1 MTNEIQRK
9 ITSLT
14 LMTIMLAGGM
24 TIGFSGF
31 TPDAYAVNANLLVSA
46 ENTGGY
52 VDGAQIIE
60 IVVIDDD
67 LNHPSTLPDI
77 TINGDAV
84 TMTATTDGNWYAY
97 IADTDAVA
105 AVDNEGE
112 NVSGIDF
119 GTPTPTDADETNT
132 CLAAGAKSDSNT
144 IYCNVDT
151 GTSQNVPAAVKTP
164 SPANANWPYIQ
175 TYDFSSNIEIQ
186 YNKAGGT
193 QTTTLSFDDN
203 ADGLTLDRS
212 DYSPGA
218 QIHVTIGDHRL
229 NIDPTTSDTWI
240 WNMLNDDKYYGTDIV
255 GVADRV
261 NAPNVALVS
270 TSITSV
276 AASLAYAEA
285 AAANARL
292 YTANATQAFKALG
305 SPTTEQDPAIESI
318 VDSNAKIAA
327 SLKTIEVAF
336 DNVDISDTADKYYRT
351 TNADYLT
358 NGVDNI
364 DFNDNAE
371 KAHAAFVA
379 IQAEIAIIVPNFLII
394 HDGSSDVVTAIE
406 ADLEIIDLTALT
418 SAVGL
423 ANDAAMA
430 DNLLSVN
437 ANNISDESIKT
448 NQVCADCSITVNFNR
463 NGSDRTVVIDGIENR
478 LLPAA
483 GDWFTVREIGGP
495 NTAVFSATTLADESI
510 FAVAGDAP
518 RDSSATITYD
528 GTVTGILIEHS
539 QATINIQSPDD
550 VWTSGLAIPITLV
563 DDDANKNSQ
572 DSDDVVLTDPVSI
585 IPTLVTGDPF
595 TLGEDLGNMNEAT
608 GNKNDLVTAVG
619 TYTTGNSY
627 TDNNNDVHAEPAT
640 AIVEQFSDRAIL
652 SFVESHTGLGYLAID
667 IPEEANDLRDTL
679 IDTSDGTEHGVNMLN
694 YNVESL
700 LDATLVSIQIISDE
714 IIHNEGRVS
723 APTTVTIT
731 EVDNTQSGYINI
743 SDLLEGETDD
753 GNTMID
759 QIQRGVPLQ
768 LRLNF
773 ADTLSI
779 TADKEYPIVIDFFS
793 FGYENDGEAS
803 DERIANQ
810 IIRILLE
817 ESGDQGTFEGTLEYV
832 MINQLNIV
840 DPATYEGLVTIGN
853 EVIFIVI
860 EDLTGSSA
868 PSVTYLDVDPT
879 GIQTQVSA
887 QQDAPSHSAVV
898 TLDVDSFKTAD
909 TVTVT
914 LQDLDL
920 NVDSGLVDI
929 YTLVDRVYEKDNPT
943 GDFKFDSGNYTIYV
957 EDGVYL
963 DDKGT
968 LDPVDDEPIDKYTN
982 RVTDANFHAVGASY
996 GEPKYD
1002 GAELGR
1008 LLEITF
1014 DDERWM
1020 DHTYTDED
1028 GNDCTNLLREQDR
1041 EYNTGLGDTNFS
1053 LIETG
1058 DATGIF
1064 VGTFQV
1070 PAEFC
1075 RAESDEPESVTGL
1088 DIEVNYVD
1096 FRDASG
1102 ETTEV
1107 GDSAGIKAHTGSV
1120 SLDRTVYPVPF
1131 GVAGDFEKSSSTTPS
1146 ERNSE
1151 TRSLFPIHQIG
1162 MSDAGELTPGL
1173 DDGEFLPQG
1182 DLIVYVTV
1190 TDSDFDVSAS
1200 GKDSIAIDDTTPVT
1214 VSVIRGSETV
1224 TVAQIGDQDSPID
1237 EIAPDA
1243 GIFESSVTIRY
1254 NDGPTST
1261 LCSNTPIGYEVGSR
1275 DYYNANNGIG
1285 YTPATSTEIP
1295 DEADRLDHNENLK
1308 SERIDE
1314 YRDLVRNSISGIDFD
1329 ERVLY
1334 NVGHQSWEIFY
1345 GEETG
1350 DIVYHDGCIL
1360 QGDILQVEY
1369 NDPTDA
1375 SGKPNSVTDSA
1386 TFDLRNGVLQ
1396 SDKSVY
1402 IIGSDMILTL
1412 IEPDLD
1418 LDSSQNE
1425 TYDLDLIKWS
1435 SSAATVTMGDAD
1447 GDDIASA
1454 FDPEPLSFR
1463 ETGPST
1469 GIFQIVIEIPQELD
1483 GSFLQRGEEI
1493 DLEYTDW
1500 GPSGSDYVGD
1510 EDEDIR
1516 LTVFT
1521 SNFGATIDLDQKV
1534 YSWTDKVYITIVA
1547 PDHNF
1552 DNDLIDEIGE
1562 SDDDPLRIA
1571 TKGFDLDNYRLVETG
1586 FDTGIFTGEVILT
1599 GFEHDPSG
1607 DGIRHLPIKTSG
1619 DGPTDGYLETPSDG
1633 GISVSYEF
1641 SEDETVFTSSIVR
1654 WNIGDVQWLE
1664 ASYPAS
1670 ATGVLRIIDPDMN
1683 LNPEAVDN
1691 LDVNIASNTDA
1702 SGITLTVTET
1712 NEATGIF
1719 EGTVFF
1725 TTTGG
1730 SSGHRLRVSEG
1741 DTVTADYADGTLPLP
1756 YTTNDSVSIT
1766 STTIIG
1772 TIVPP
1777 LERAPATNLRIVDT
1791 FGSSIDAV
1799 SVDQQV
1805 QITADLSSGQDKDQD
1820 FAYLIQIQNSDGV
1833 TVSLSWIAGA
1843 LSSGQSF
1850 SPSASWT
1857 PTSAGT
1863 YTVTAFVWES
1873 IDNPTALSPPLSIDI
1888 SVN

>member
-1 MTNEIQRK
+1 MKNEIGRK

-24 TIGFSGF
+24 TIAFPGF

-52 VDGAQIIE
+52 VDGAQIVE

-67 LNHPSTLPDI
+67 LDNTASPDV
-77 TINGDAV
+77 TVGGDAV
-84 TMTATTDGNWYAY
+84 AMVRANDGSWYAY
-97 IADTDAVA
+97 IADTSEAK
-105 AVDNEGE
+105 AVDHGSPDPDNDGQTIS
-112 NVSGIDF
+112 SGIDF
-119 GTPTPTDADETNT
+119 GEMLEDGCIDTNT
-132 CLAAGAKSDSNT
+132 HTSDSRE
-144 IYCNVDT
+144 IYCGGD
-151 GTSQNVPAAVKTP
+151 QNVPAAEKNSEV
-164 SPANANWPYIQ
+164 SNWPFIQ
-175 TYDFSSNIEIQ
+175 TYEFSSNIEIQ

-193 QTTTLSFDDN
+193 QTATLDFDSN
-203 ADGLTLDRS
+203 ADGLSLDRTS
-212 DYSPGA
+212 YPPGA

-229 NIDPTTSDTWI
+229 NIDPTKADVWT
-240 WNMLNDDKYYGTDIV
+240 WNMAGDPGDKYYGENAVTNDQDGNNTHDTTDQ
-255 GVADRV
+255 
-261 NAPNVALVS
+261 
-270 TSITSV
+270 ITD
-276 AASLAYAEA
+276 
-285 AAANARL
+285 
-292 YTANATQAFKALG
+292 
-305 SPTTEQDPAIESI
+305 TT
-318 VDSNAKIAA
+318 
-327 SLKTIEVAF
+327 L
-336 DNVDISDTADKYYRT
+336 
-351 TNADYLT
+351 
-358 NGVDNI
+358 
-364 DFNDNAE
+364 
-371 KAHAAFVA
+371 
-379 IQAEIAIIVPNFLII
+379 
-394 HDGSSDVVTAIE
+394 
-406 ADLEIIDLTALT
+406 
-418 SAVGL
+418 
-423 ANDAAMA
+423 
-430 DNLLSVN
+430 
-437 ANNISDESIKT
+437 T
-448 NQVCADCSITVNFNR
+448 NQVCADCDIDITFDRQGGAGVVEIVEIANR
-463 NGSDRTVVIDGIENR
+463 QLPYPTVVDFAV
-478 LLPAA
+478 AA
-483 GDWFTVREIGGP
+483 DAIPDDPDTDADESRDEVFGATAQEWFTVREIGGP

-510 FAVAGDAP
+510 LSIVDDAP

-528 GTVTGILIEHS
+528 GTTTGILVKHS

-550 VWTSGLAIPITLV
+550 VWTSGLAIPITVV
-563 DDDANKNSQ
+563 DDDANKNSR
-572 DSDDVVLTDPVSI
+572 DSDDVVLTDPDSI

-595 TLGEDLGNMNEAT
+595 TLGEDLGNTNPLT
-608 GNKNDLVTAVG
+608 GNKNDLVTWVG
-619 TYTTGNSY
+619 QIDPSN
-627 TDNNNDVHAEPAT
+627 AT
-640 AIVEQFSDRAIL
+640 NPTVVENTARVEQFSDRAIL
-652 SFVESHTGLGYLAID
+652 SFTASHEDADFLVID
-667 IPEEANDLRDTL
+667 IPARVNDLRDTL
-679 IDTSDGTEHGVNMLN
+679 IDTSDETEHGFNMLN

-700 LDATLVSIQIISDE
+700 DVNLESIEIISNKNHD
-714 IIHNEGRVS
+714 S
-723 APTTVTIT
+723 AVTID
-731 EVDNTQSGYINI
+731 EVRGTQSGYINVF
-743 SDLLEGETDD
+743 DP
-753 GNTMID
+753 
-759 QIQRGVPLQ
+759 VPANITNGGFLQ

-773 ADTLSI
+773 ATDSLDLSNE
-779 TADKEYPIVIDFFS
+779 KEYPIVIDFFS
-793 FGYENDGEAS
+793 FGFENDGEAS

-810 IIRILLE
+810 IIRLLLE
-817 ESGDQGTFEGTLEYV
+817 ESDDDQGSLEGTLEYI
-832 MINQLNIV
+832 MINQLNIN
-840 DPATYEGLVTIGN
+840 DLDTYEGLVTIDDD
-853 EVIFIVI
+853 VIFIVI

-879 GIQTQVSA
+879 GTQTQVSA

-898 TLDVDSFKTAD
+898 TLDVDSFKAAD

-914 LQDLDL
+914 LEDLDL

-929 YTLVDRVYEKDNPT
+929 YTMVDSVYSTTVNGDHLFSDDDN
-943 GDFKFDSGNYTIYV
+943 DRLYYAYV
-957 EDGVYL
+957 EDGVYV

-968 LDPVDDEPIDKYTN
+968 TDTDDDVPINKYTDQ
-982 RVTDANFHAVGASY
+982 VTDANFDAVGAPY
-996 GEPKYD
+996 GEPRYD

-1020 DHTYTDED
+1020 DHTYTDDD
-1028 GNDCTNLLREQDR
+1028 GNDCTNLLRDQDR
-1041 EYNTGLGDTNFS
+1041 EYNLGLGDTNFS

-1064 VGTFQV
+1064 VGTFPI

-1107 GDSAGIKAHTGSV
+1107 GDSAGVKAHTGSV

-1131 GVAGDFEKSSSTTPS
+1131 GVVGDFEDSSSTTPS

-1151 TRSLFPIHQIG
+1151 TRSLFPIHQSG
-1162 MSDAGELTPGL
+1162 MSAEGERTPGL
-1173 DDGEFLPQG
+1173 DSGEFLPQG

-1200 GKDSIAIDDTTPVT
+1200 GKDSIGIDGDAPVT
-1214 VSVIRGSETV
+1214 VSVIRGSDTV
-1224 TVAQIGDQDSPID
+1224 TVAQVGDHDSPID
-1237 EIAPDA
+1237 EIAPSA

-1261 LCSNTPIGYEVGSR
+1261 LCPDTPIGFKVNSSTYS
-1275 DYYNANNGIG
+1275 DIIG
-1285 YTPATSTEIP
+1285 YESVFTDTA
-1295 DEADRLDHNENLK
+1295 DERDEQDDIRSEAIDR
-1308 SERIDE
+1308 
-1314 YRDLVRNSISGIDFD
+1314 YRDTVRSSIAGIDFE
-1329 ERVLY
+1329 ERVHY
-1334 NVGHQSWEIFY
+1334 NTDQDPWELFY
-1345 GEETG
+1345 GDRTN

-1412 IEPDLD
+1412 IEPDFD
-1418 LDSSQNE
+1418 LDNSQNE

-1483 GSFLQRGEEI
+1483 NSSLQRGEEI

-1521 SNFGATIDLDQKV
+1521 SNFGATIKLDQKV
-1534 YSWTDKVYITIVA
+1534 YSWTDKVYITVTA

-1552 DNDLIDEIGE
+1552 DNNLIDEIGE
-1562 SDDDPLRIA
+1562 SDEDPLRVA

-1599 GFEHDPSG
+1599 GFEHDPTG
-1607 DGIRHLPIKTSG
+1607 DGIKHIPIKTVG

-1670 ATGVLRIIDPDMN
+1670 GTGVLRVIDPDMN

-1691 LDVNIASNTDA
+1691 FDVNIASNTDA

-1777 LERAPATNLRIVDT
+1777 LERAPASNLRIVNT
-1791 FGSSIDAV
+1791 FGNSIDTV

-1820 FAYLIQIQNSDGV
+1820 FAYLIQIQNSEGV
-1833 TVSLSWIAGA
+1833 TVSLSWIAGS
-1843 LSSGQSF
+1843 LSPGQSF

-1857 PTSAGT
+1857 PTSVGT
-1863 YTVTAFVWES
+1863 YDVTAFVWES
-1873 IDNPTALSPPLSIDI
+1873 IDNPTALSPPLSIDV